1 MKQPLLRILCG
12 LRFWDC
18 LLWLES
24 RLNVHRFHVVVL
36 CYHHISAGENVS
48 ALSQLEVGTSQ
59 RSLDLHLQHFSRWYT
74 PVSVSHLAAVV
85 GGAERLSCDTFA
97 VTLDDGYLDNRQ
109 LAGPCLRK
117 HGIPGLVFL
126 PTDFIDGQRHF
137 WWVRL
142 NDLIRAA
149 GLEAHGRIRDYL
161 ATYAE
166 LEQLSRTFVLTDIAT
181 RRALRESLA
190 EFLERLEVP
199 RQEQFLDGL
208 ESITGRPAA
217 SCLPLLTW
225 NDAVAMISEGFECG
239 SHTRSHPHM
248 TMLSSSANHEET
260 VEGVRTIAARTGT
273 TPIAFAY
280 PYGDFDDRVARDVR
294 ETGAGLALTLQP
306 GVFVPGTSDPMRIP
320 RLQVYWSHA
329 HELLPVIFCL
339 KMTKYF
345 PQVFGRLLSHAFGA
359 KFLTQATWEQA
370 GTIGPDR
377 SATPAM

>member
-1 MKQPLLRILCG
+1 MKQLLLRILYG
-12 LRFWDC
+12 LRFWHC

-24 RLNVHRFHVVVL
+24 HVRPHRFHVVVL
-36 CYHHISAGENVS
+36 CYHHISGGEKPS

-59 RSLDLHLQHFSRWYT
+59 QSFDLHLQHFSRWYA
-74 PVSVSHLAAVV
+74 PVRISKLAAVV
-85 GGAERLSCDTFA
+85 GGERLSCDNFA

-109 LAGPCLRK
+109 LAGPCLSK
-117 HGIPGLVFL
+117 YGIHGLVFL
-126 PTDFIDGQRHF
+126 PTDFIDGRRHF

-142 NDLIRAA
+142 NDLVRAA
-149 GLEAHGRIRDYL
+149 GPETDRCIRPYL
-161 ATYAE
+161 ATYTE
-166 LEQLSRTFVLTDIAT
+166 LEELSRTFVLTNVAT
-181 RRALRESLA
+181 RRTLRESLA
-190 EFLERLEVP
+190 EFIDGLEVL

-208 ESITGRPAA
+208 ENITGRPAV

-225 NDAVAMISEGFECG
+225 NDAAAMISEGFECG

-248 TMLSSSANHEET
+248 TMLSSIANHEET

-280 PYGDFDDRVARDVR
+280 PYGDFDDRVTRDVR
-294 ETGAGLALTLQP
+294 EAGACLAFTLQP

-329 HELLPVIFCL
+329 HELLPVIFCI

-345 PQVFGRLLSHAFGA
+345 PQLFGRLLSHAFGA
-359 KFLTQATWEQA
+359 TFQTQTTWERA
-370 GTIGPDR
+370 GTMVPGR

>member
-1 MKQPLLRILCG
+1 MKQLVLRILHG
-12 LRFWDC
+12 LRFWHF

-24 RLNVHRFHVVVL
+24 HLSFRRSHLVVL
-36 CYHHISAGENVS
+36 CYHHISEGENAG
-48 ALSQLEVGTSQ
+48 ALSQLEAGTSQ
-59 RSLDLHLQHFSRWYT
+59 KSFDLQLRHFSRWYT
-74 PVSVSHLAAVV
+74 PVRMSQVAAVV
-85 GGAERLSCDTFA
+85 HGAERLCRDNFA

-117 HGIPGLVFL
+117 YGIHGVVFL
-126 PTDFIDGQRHF
+126 PTDFIDGRRHF

-142 NDLIRAA
+142 NDLLRAA
-149 GLEAHGRIRDYL
+149 GLETDQRIRSYL

-166 LEQLSRTFVLTDIAT
+166 LEQLSRAFALTDVAA

-190 EFLERLEVP
+190 KFIERLEVP

-208 ESITGRPAA
+208 ENITGRPAV

-225 NDAVAMISEGFECG
+225 EDAAAMIGEGFEYG

-248 TMLSSSANHEET
+248 TMLSSSANREET
-260 VEGVRTIAARTGT
+260 VEGVRTLAARTGT

-280 PYGDFDDRVARDVR
+280 PYGDCDDRVARDVR
-294 ETGAGLALTLQP
+294 EVGASLAFTLQP
-306 GVFVPGTSDPMRIP
+306 GVFVPGTCDPMRIP

-329 HELLPVIFCL
+329 HELLPVIFCI

-345 PQVFGRLLSHAFGA
+345 PLLFGRLLTHAFGA
-359 KFLTQATWEQA
+359 TFMTRDTREA
-370 GTIGPDR
+370 GSSKGTGR
-377 SATPAM
+377 SAIPAM